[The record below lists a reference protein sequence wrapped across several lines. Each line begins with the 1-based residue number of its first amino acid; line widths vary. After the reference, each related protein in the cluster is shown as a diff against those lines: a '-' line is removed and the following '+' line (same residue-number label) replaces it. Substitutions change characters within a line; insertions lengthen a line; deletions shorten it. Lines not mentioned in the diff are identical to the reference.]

1 MRNSV
6 FCGNWY
12 VKGGFAE
19 KWSFGQ
25 IRGNRSFHLSKLIV
39 VSAGKNNFTQIQSG
53 LQEADRRNMQ
63 QKADKIV
70 NYYEMLGIDPKA
82 GPAEIKRAYH
92 DQLKIWHPDKNAD
105 RLAEAEETTK
115 ILNQAYSILSDPER
129 RKQYDRILRYTK
141 GQDFGKILNEKEFWD
156 KVGKASP
163 VLRRILKD
171 LKDLYALFV
180 DSIKGR
186 YKLHPAITGIIGGGL
201 LYFIVPLD
209 LIPDYIPIVGL
220 LDDFAVLSAII
231 NSLQD
236 ELAEYRKFRDEL
248 TS

>member
-1 MRNSV
+1 
-6 FCGNWY
+6 
-12 VKGGFAE
+12 
-19 KWSFGQ
+19 
-25 IRGNRSFHLSKLIV
+25 
-39 VSAGKNNFTQIQSG
+39 
-53 LQEADRRNMQ
+53 MQ
-63 QKADKIV
+63 KKTGEIV
-70 NYYEMLGIDPKA
+70 NYYDLFGIDPQS
-82 GPAEIKRAYH
+82 GTEEIKRAYH

-105 RLAEAEETTK
+105 RIEEAEETTK
-115 ILNQAYSILSDPER
+115 ILNQAYSVLSDPEQ
-129 RKQYDRILRYTK
+129 RKQYDRMLRFTK
-141 GQDFGKILNEKEFWD
+141 GKDFGKILNEKEFWE
-156 KVGKASP
+156 KVEKASP
-163 VLRRILKD
+163 ILKRILKD
-171 LKDLYALFV
+171 VKDLYTLFV

-236 ELAEYRKFRDEL
+236 ELAEYRKFKDEV